1 MFKDLKLSINLNK
14 SEKKK
19 EETKV
24 ALVRNRAP
32 IMQQELYP
40 AIGEKGIK

>member
-14 SEKKK
+14 SEKK

-24 ALVRNRAP
+24 ALVRNQAP